1 MIQDLPIKWGEFGL
15 YFSNITEHAL
25 YRITGRLQGVSKIM
39 FRNTVRILL
48 VEDTAADATLVREA
62 LESGPWQ
69 AKITSAHSLEEAR
82 SSLKMSIPDLAI
94 INRIL
99 PDGQGIELLPGDKES
114 TAFPIVI
121 MSSPGDERAEVA
133 TLKAGALD
141 YVVKSAAT
149 LSDMPRIVE
158 RALREWGR
166 IVEGLQAQ
174 EALIAANQRLS
185 AEIANREKAEGE
197 RDLLF
202 EHSIDMLAV
211 AEIDGSFKQINP
223 AWTKNLGWTEEEL
236 LGRPYLEF
244 VHPDDHE
251 ATKAASAQILSAR
264 KLHGFENRYRCKDGT
279 YRWVSWSSFAL
290 PDEGLTFAVARDIT
304 DRKRA
309 DEELRECDQRYHAL
323 FENNHASMLLID
335 PVTSAIVDANPAAC
349 SFYGYSKE
357 ELTQKKI
364 SDLNILPKEQIF
376 QEMAKASSEQCC
388 CFHFCHRLA
397 SGTVRDVE
405 VYSGPIT
412 VHGKGLLYS
421 IVHDVTERKQA
432 EKALRE
438 SEERLGTLL
447 DNLPGIGIVGRDE
460 TGDVIWVNKEMK
472 ELTGYDRELLV
483 DFRQFLE
490 VLQPDLEY
498 RNWLVKTFEK
508 VGANYRDLE
517 IDIVCKDGEKRTLS
531 FSNISAEISIP
542 GFARW
547 AMGIDITERKRTEE
561 KLRAAHRQLQD
572 IIEFL
577 PDATFVIDRDKKVV
591 AWNRAMAEKTGVG
604 KEEIIG
610 KGNKAYATALYG
622 EPKPVLIDLIDVSD
636 PDGAAAYD
644 YVEKH
649 GETLFAERFMPFLNG
664 NKGGYAWIKASPLRD
679 PKGSL
684 VGAIESIRDIT
695 DRKQAEQ
702 ELKAANR
709 ELDAFVY
716 TVSHDLRTPLT
727 TIIGYAE
734 VLQGTCRERLDEQSF
749 ACLGEIVDAGMRMAA
764 LLQDLLAHATTRKAA
779 RPAEAVN
786 TSDVV
791 QQVVNDRAFQIA
803 DEGVEITVKSLPDL
817 RIPRTFLAQIFDNL
831 ICNAVHYAGQEGN
844 PIEIGGDR
852 SGDQVRFYVRDHGS
866 GISVEERNRVFDVFY
881 RGTSGKRVPGT
892 GVGLATVQKI
902 AHLYGGRAWV
912 EETPGGGSTFW
923 VEVEVEDAPLA
934 ERRPVEPSYGLI

>member
-1 MIQDLPIKWGEFGL
+1 
-15 YFSNITEHAL
+15 
-25 YRITGRLQGVSKIM
+25 M

-62 LESGPWQ
+62 LESGRWQ

-121 MSSPGDERAEVA
+121 VSSHRDERAEVA

-223 AWTKNLGWTEEEL
+223 AWTKSLGWTEEEL

-279 YRWVSWSSFAL
+279 YKWVSWNSFAL

-309 DEELRECDQRYHAL
+309 DEELRECDLRYHAL
-323 FENNHASMLLID
+323 FDNNHASMLLLD

-364 SDLNILPKEQIF
+364 SDLNTLPRDQIF
-376 QEMAKASSEQCC
+376 RQMERANLEQGT

-432 EKALRE
+432 E
-438 SEERLGTLL
+438 
-447 DNLPGIGIVGRDE
+447 
-460 TGDVIWVNKEMK
+460 
-472 ELTGYDRELLV
+472 
-483 DFRQFLE
+483 
-490 VLQPDLEY
+490 
-498 RNWLVKTFEK
+498 
-508 VGANYRDLE
+508 
-517 IDIVCKDGEKRTLS
+517 
-531 FSNISAEISIP
+531 
-542 GFARW
+542 
-547 AMGIDITERKRTEE
+547 E
-561 KLRAAHRQLQD
+561 KL
-572 IIEFL
+572 
-577 PDATFVIDRDKKVV
+577 
-591 AWNRAMAEKTGVG
+591 
-604 KEEIIG
+604 KE
-610 KGNKAYATALYG
+610 T
-622 EPKPVLIDLIDVSD
+622 
-636 PDGAAAYD
+636 
-644 YVEKH
+644 
-649 GETLFAERFMPFLNG
+649 
-664 NKGGYAWIKASPLRD
+664 
-679 PKGSL
+679 
-684 VGAIESIRDIT
+684 
-695 DRKQAEQ
+695 
-702 ELKAANR
+702 NR

-727 TIIGYAE
+727 PIIGYADFLHE
-734 VLQGTCRERLDEQSF
+734 SCRDRLDDQAL
-749 ACLGEIVDAGMRMAA
+749 ACLAEISVSGNKMMALMEDLLTLAKVGQVEQPVEPFDAGEVVK
-764 LLQDLLAHATTRKAA
+764 DVVSGLAEIIT
-779 RPAEAVN
+779 PAEV
-786 TSDVV
+786 SVDVG
-791 QQVVNDRAFQIA
+791 D
-803 DEGVEITVKSLPDL
+803 LPTL
-817 RIPRTFLAQIFDNL
+817 RVPKTLLTQIFDNL
-831 ICNAVHYAGQEGN
+831 IGNAVRYAGRGGS
-844 PIEIGGDR
+844 PIKVGGER
-852 SGDQVRFYVRDHGS
+852 SGNLVRLYVRDHGP
-866 GISVEERNRVFDVFY
+866 GIPEDERNRIFEVFC
-881 RGTSGKRVPGT
+881 RGVSGKESPGT

-902 AHLYGGRAWV
+902 SRLYGGRVWV
-912 EETPGGGSTFW
+912 EETEGGGSTFW
-923 VEVEVEDAPLA
+923 VEMVDV
-934 ERRPVEPSYGLI
+934 PSNVSTN